1 MERILRNTLIDIGVD
16 DSAHTQ
22 LIKLDKKH
30 RNHIQQLVTPLFLW
44 PCLKRRKQ
52 QVKGLRELVESLIVG
67 CPFDLEPCKIY

>member
-1 MERILRNTLIDIGVD
+1 MFCCEMERILRNTFIAIGVD

-44 PCLKRRKQ
+44 PCLKRQKQ
-52 QVKGLRELVESLIVG
+52 QVMGPESL
-67 CPFDLEPCKIY
+67 LNH